1 MDIKEAVDSSIK
13 EFNKSQDKFK
23 IQNIDNFELIGQN
36 SALDSMAI
44 VNFLTLLEKKLLKDL
59 NIEINL
65 MDKVFL
71 KKKEKLNIKDLVSI
85 LENSIEN

>member
-1 MDIKEAVDSSIK
+1 MDIKEAIDSSIK

-36 SALDSMAI
+36 STLDSMAI
-44 VNFLTLLEKKLLKDL
+44 VNFLMLLEKKLLKDL
-59 NIEINL
+59 NIKINL

-85 LENSIEN
+85 LES

>member
-1 MDIKEAVDSSIK
+1 MDIKEAIDSSIK

-36 SALDSMAI
+36 STLDSMAI
-44 VNFLTLLEKKLLKDL
+44 VNFLMLLEKKLLKDL
-59 NIEINL
+59 NIKINL

-71 KKKEKLNIKDLVSI
+71 EKKEKLSIKDLISI
-85 LENSIEN
+85 LES

>member
-1 MDIKEAVDSSIK
+1 MDIKEAIDSSIK

-23 IQNIDNFELIGQN
+23 IQNIDNFELIGRD
-36 SALDSMAI
+36 STLDSMAI
-44 VNFLTLLEKKLLKDL
+44 VNFLMLLEKKLLKDL

-85 LENSIEN
+85 LES

>member
-36 SALDSMAI
+36 STLDSMAI
-44 VNFLTLLEKKLLKDL
+44 VNFLMLLEKKLLKDL
-59 NIEINL
+59 NIKINL
-65 MDKVFL
+65 IDKVFL
-71 KKKEKLNIKDLVSI
+71 EKKEKLNIKDLVSI
-85 LENSIEN
+85 LES

>member
-13 EFNKSQDKFK
+13 EFNKSQNKFK

-36 SALDSMAI
+36 STLDSMAI
-44 VNFLTLLEKKLLKDL
+44 VNFLMLLEKKLLKDL
-59 NIEINL
+59 NIKINL

-71 KKKEKLNIKDLVSI
+71 EKKEKLNIKDLVSI
-85 LENSIEN
+85 LES

>member
-36 SALDSMAI
+36 STLDSMAI
-44 VNFLTLLEKKLLKDL
+44 VNLAKTLIMPKPYK
-59 NIEINL
+59 
-65 MDKVFL
+65 
-71 KKKEKLNIKDLVSI
+71 
-85 LENSIEN
+85 

>member
-36 SALDSMAI
+36 STLDSMAI
-44 VNFLTLLEKKLLKDL
+44 VNFLMLLEKKLLKDL
-59 NIEINL
+59 NIKINL

-71 KKKEKLNIKDLVSI
+71 EKKEKLSIKDLISI
-85 LENSIEN
+85 LES

>member
-1 MDIKEAVDSSIK
+1 MDIKEAIDSSIK

-36 SALDSMAI
+36 STLDSMAI
-44 VNFLTLLEKKLLKDL
+44 VNFLMLLEKKLLKDL
-59 NIEINL
+59 NIKINM

-71 KKKEKLNIKDLVSI
+71 EKKEKLNIKDLISI
-85 LENSIEN
+85 LES

>member
-1 MDIKEAVDSSIK
+1 MDIKEAIDSSIK

-36 SALDSMAI
+36 STLDSMAI
-44 VNFLTLLEKKLLKDL
+44 VNFLMLLEKKLLKDL
-59 NIEINL
+59 NIKINL

-71 KKKEKLNIKDLVSI
+71 EKKEKLNIKDLVSI
-85 LENSIEN
+85 LES

>member
-13 EFNKSQDKFK
+13 EFNKSQNKFK

-36 SALDSMAI
+36 STLDSMAI
-44 VNFLTLLEKKLLKDL
+44 VNFLMLLEKKLLKDL
-59 NIEINL
+59 NIKINL

-85 LENSIEN
+85 LES

>member
-13 EFNKSQDKFK
+13 EFNKSQNKFK

-36 SALDSMAI
+36 STLDSMAI
-44 VNFLTLLEKKLLKDL
+44 VNFLMLLEKYILKDL
-59 NIEINL
+59 NIEMNL

-85 LENSIEN
+85 LET

>member
-13 EFNKSQDKFK
+13 EFNKSQNKFE
-23 IQNIDNFELIGQN
+23 IQNIDNFELIGKN
-36 SALDSMAI
+36 STLDSMAI
-44 VNFLTLLEKKLLKDL
+44 VDFLMLLEKKLLKDL
-59 NIEINL
+59 NIEMNL

-85 LENSIEN
+85 LET

>member
-13 EFNKSQDKFK
+13 EFNKSQNKFK
-23 IQNIDNFELIGQN
+23 IQNIDNFELIGRD
-36 SALDSMAI
+36 STLDSMAI
-44 VNFLTLLEKKLLKDL
+44 VNFLMLLEKKLLKDL
-59 NIEINL
+59 NIKINL

-85 LENSIEN
+85 LET

>member
-1 MDIKEAVDSSIK
+1 MDIKEAIDSSIK

-23 IQNIDNFELIGQN
+23 IQNIDNFELIGRD
-36 SALDSMAI
+36 STLDSMAI
-44 VNFLTLLEKKLLKDL
+44 VNFLMLLEKKLLKDL
-59 NIEINL
+59 NIKINL

-85 LENSIEN
+85 LES

>member
-23 IQNIDNFELIGQN
+23 IQYIDNFELIGQN
-36 SALDSMAI
+36 STLDSMAI
-44 VNFLTLLEKKLLKDL
+44 VNFLMLLEKKLLKDL
-59 NIEINL
+59 NIKINL

-71 KKKEKLNIKDLVSI
+71 EKKEKLNIKDLVSI
-85 LENSIEN
+85 LES

>member
-1 MDIKEAVDSSIK
+1 MDIKETVNNSIT
-13 EFNKSQDKFK
+13 EFNKSQNKFK
-23 IQNIDNFELIGQN
+23 IQNIDKFELIGQN
-36 SALDSMAI
+36 STLDSMAI
-44 VNFLTLLEKKLLKDL
+44 VNFLMLLEKKLLKDL

-85 LENSIEN
+85 LEN

>member
-13 EFNKSQDKFK
+13 EFNKSQNKFK

-36 SALDSMAI
+36 STLDSMAI
-44 VNFLTLLEKKLLKDL
+44 VNFLMLLERKLLEDL
-59 NIEINL
+59 NIKINL

-71 KKKEKLNIKDLVSI
+71 EKKEKLNIKDLVLI
-85 LENSIEN
+85 LES